1 MVLAAPAMAAE
12 PVPAVTVAVAVPA
25 SSLYGQKARQKKGEK
40 PAQNGGQSQRR
51 ANKMVAQKASAV
63 ADKILEKMC

>member
-1 MVLAAPAMAAE
+1 MAAPAMA
-12 PVPAVTVAVAVPA
+12 AVTVAVAVA
-25 SSLYGQKARQKKGEK
+25 AQRSFLYGQKARQKKGEK

>member
-1 MVLAAPAMAAE
+1 MAAPAMAA
-12 PVPAVTVAVAVPA
+12 VTVAVALA
-25 SSLYGQKARQKKGEK
+25 AQRSSLYGQKARQKKGEK